1 MTTKPSSHTTDTAPP
16 DASAVAATSEPPQT
30 KKSEKRYEP
39 QSVDDLLGAFYNG
52 KVKTISDST
61 IRRLKTVGLHLQPS
75 QRGELRRIAIESDEA
90 LDKTRRLMVVASEIP
105 DLKTLGHL
113 LMEFASEVVVFHPKV
128 QQNGLQA
135 RLFPVRWEDND
146 LAAAWEFLNES
157 ASGPEST
164 LKVQLESGT
173 APQVGA
179 AAGADDSKQRAAASD
194 KAILNKVRRNALLC
208 SLLWRVSRGAPF
220 AEAMR
225 GLRSSIF
232 RLSSWPTTL
241 ERDLLE
247 AVALMQEKE
256 DSKVALLL
264 EWQAR
269 QNAELQARFDQL
281 YRQLAATHEQ
291 IRPIESAR
299 DEALARCKELKELLA
314 DVRGKKEQLTATLG
328 VVQTHGK
335 ADFEELRSL
344 ALRLVTETA
353 RKLEEASTALGREQP
368 KIVLA
373 RETINVAVDA
383 LHAGLKKLEEA
394 E

>member
-1 MTTKPSSHTTDTAPP
+1 MTTTPSSPPTDSTPP
-16 DASAVAATSEPPQT
+16 DASAEPATTEVPQT

-39 QSVDDLLGAFYNG
+39 QSVDDLLGAFYRG

-61 IRRLKTVGLHLQPS
+61 VRRLKTVGLYLQPS
-75 QRGELRRIAIESDEA
+75 QRGELRRIAIESDET
-90 LDKTRRLMVVASEIP
+90 LDRTRRLMVVASEIP

-113 LMEFASEVVVFHPKV
+113 LMEFASEVVVFHPRL
-128 QQNGLQA
+128 QRNGLQA
-135 RLFPVRWEDND
+135 RLFPMRWDDND
-146 LAAAWEFLNES
+146 LAAAWEFLNEPAV
-157 ASGPEST
+157 ASETSSKIQPPGPE
-164 LKVQLESGT
+164 G
-173 APQVGA
+173 APQPE
-179 AAGADDSKQRAAASD
+179 AGADNSKPKAAASD
-194 KAILNKVRRNALLC
+194 RAAVSKVRRNALLC

-220 AEAMR
+220 TEAMR
-225 GLRSSIF
+225 GLRNSVF
-232 RLSSWPTTL
+232 KLSSWPPAL

-269 QNAELQARFDQL
+269 QNSELQAKIDQAN
-281 YRQLAATHEQ
+281 RQLAATQEQ

-299 DEALARCKELKELLA
+299 DEALARCLELEALLA
-314 DVRGKKEQLTATLG
+314 DARGKKEQLTATLG

-344 ALRLVTETA
+344 ALRLVIDTA

-368 KIVLA
+368 KVVLA
-373 RETINVAVDA
+373 RETINVAVDG